1 MKSRQN
7 AKEYHGAS
15 LLSYFHTKSAK
26 DKPTSTSPKF
36 SSRNGAAAVGAT
48 LTPGSVHQISRGTS
62 VIPSKTQCPFYK
74 WIPGT
79 RLTVDAFNYGLID
92 GCDGYLL
99 SHFHSDHYKG
109 LSTSFTG
116 TIFCSNVTKSLVS
129 FTFGSHL
136 KVISLTLNSF
146 TNVCGVDVLAM
157 DANQQS
163 STLQLIHTNSLRL
176 SLDWDEPASDFVFSV
191 FYPCSCPGSVMF
203 LFRLPRTNQ
212 FILHTGDFRFNLS
225 MLNPPSPLAD
235 FVSQGDSHRQLP
247 SQLHSI
253 YLDTTYCSSQ
263 YDFPTQEQ
271 IISAAIKVTREQLRK
286 NSNTVVVCGMYT
298 IGKERFV
305 NGLADELNLRIW
317 LPAKQSKLINMA
329 ATHGCPVCIS
339 LTKRTVSNPKRAQ
352 LHAVPMGQLNLPDL
366 LRYQANLGPPSQ
378 ITPFSQPTNHCRS
391 VPILAWRPTGWA
403 HYSGMKKKGT
413 NNSTQTT
420 LDSSTPLPVGLRLE
434 RSSGNIR
441 IYGAAYSEHSSSSE
455 LKQFVS
461 QLRPLH
467 VQQTVFGGAAS
478 ETRGQINE
486 WLSAAR

>member
-1 MKSRQN
+1 MKPRPN
-7 AKEYHGAS
+7 VKEYHGAS

-26 DKPTSTSPKF
+26 DKSTLKSLTF
-36 SSRNGAAAVGAT
+36 CNANGAAVVGA
-48 LTPGSVHQISRGTS
+48 HQISMGTS

-79 RLTVDAFNYGLID
+79 RLTVDAFSYGLID

-109 LSTSFTG
+109 LSTNFTG
-116 TIFCSNVTKSLVS
+116 TIFCSNVTKSLIS
-129 FTFGSHL
+129 LTFGSHL
-136 KVISLTLNSF
+136 KVVSLTLNSIVD
-146 TNVCGVDVLAM
+146 VCGVDVLTM
-157 DANQQS
+157 DAN
-163 STLQLIHTNSLRL
+163 H
-176 SLDWDEPASDFVFSV
+176 
-191 FYPCSCPGSVMF
+191 CPGSVMF

-235 FVSQGDSHRQLP
+235 FVPQADSHRKPP

-263 YDFPTQEQ
+263 YDFPTQDQ
-271 IISAAIKVTREQLRK
+271 IISAAIEVTRERLQK

-305 NGLADELNLRIW
+305 NGLADELNLRVW
-317 LPAKQSKLINMA
+317 LPAKQSKLIEMA
-329 ATHGCPVCIS
+329 AAHGCPVCIS

-352 LHAVPMGQLNLPDL
+352 LHVVPMGQLNLPSL

-403 HYSGMKKKGT
+403 HNSGVKKKGT
-413 NNSTQTT
+413 NNSVQTT
-420 LDSSTPLPVGLRLE
+420 LDSSLSLPDGLRLE
-434 RSSGNIR
+434 HSSGNVR

-455 LKQFVS
+455 LKKFVS

-478 ETRGQINE
+478 RAREQISE

>member
-1 MKSRQN
+1 MKPRPN
-7 AKEYHGAS
+7 VKEYHGAS

-26 DKPTSTSPKF
+26 DKSTLTSLTS
-36 SSRNGAAAVGAT
+36 SNVNGAAVVGAQ
-48 LTPGSVHQISRGTS
+48 QISMGTS
-62 VIPSKTQCPFYK
+62 DIPSKTQCPFYK

-79 RLTVDAFNYGLID
+79 RLTVDAFSYGLID

-109 LSTSFTG
+109 LSASFTG

-129 FTFGSHL
+129 LTFGSHL
-136 KVISLTLNSF
+136 KVVSLTLNSIMD
-146 TNVCGVDVLAM
+146 VCGVDVLAM
-157 DANQQS
+157 DAN
-163 STLQLIHTNSLRL
+163 H
-176 SLDWDEPASDFVFSV
+176 
-191 FYPCSCPGSVMF
+191 CPGSVMF

-235 FVSQGDSHRQLP
+235 FVPQPVSHGKP
-247 SQLHSI
+247 PPQLHSI
-253 YLDTTYCSSQ
+253 YLDTTYENAVNSNLDYCSSQ
-263 YDFPTQEQ
+263 YDFPTQDQ
-271 IISAAIKVTREQLRK
+271 IISAAIEVTRERLQK

-305 NGLADELNLRIW
+305 NGLAGELNLRVW
-317 LPAKQSKLINMA
+317 LPAKQSKLIDMA
-329 ATHGCPVCIS
+329 AANGCPVCIS

-352 LHAVPMGQLNLPDL
+352 LHVVPMGQLNLSNL

-378 ITPFSQPTNHCRS
+378 ITPFNQSTNHCRS

-403 HYSGMKKKGT
+403 HYSWLKKKGT
-413 NNSTQTT
+413 NNSIQTT
-420 LDSSTPLPVGLRLE
+420 LDSSTILPDGLRLE
-434 RSSGNIR
+434 HSSGNIR

-455 LKQFVS
+455 LKKFVS
-461 QLRPLH
+461 QLCPLR

-478 ETRGQINE
+478 RAREQINE
-486 WLSAAR
+486 WLSAARQLGPSRN

>member
-1 MKSRQN
+1 MKSRPN
-7 AKEYHGAS
+7 VKEYHGAS

-26 DKPTSTSPKF
+26 DKPTLASPTF
-36 SSRNGAAAVGAT
+36 SNPNGTAVIGAT
-48 LTPGSVHQISRGTS
+48 LTHRPAHQVSRATS
-62 VIPSKTQCPFYK
+62 IIPSKTHCPFYK

-129 FTFGSHL
+129 LTFGSHL
-136 KVISLTLNSF
+136 KVVSLTLNSVI
-146 TNVCGVDVLAM
+146 NVCGVDVLAM
-157 DANQQS
+157 DAN
-163 STLQLIHTNSLRL
+163 H
-176 SLDWDEPASDFVFSV
+176 
-191 FYPCSCPGSVMF
+191 CPGSVMF
-203 LFRLPRTNQ
+203 LFRIPRTNQ

-235 FVSQGDSHRQLP
+235 FVPQGDSHRQLP

-271 IISAAIKVTREQLRK
+271 IISAAIKVTRERLQK

-305 NGLADELNLRIW
+305 NGLAEELNLRVW
-317 LPAKQSKLINMA
+317 LPVKQFKLINMA
-329 ATHGCPVCIS
+329 AKHGCPVCIS

-352 LHAVPMGQLNLPDL
+352 LHVMSMGQLNLPDL

-378 ITPFSQPTNHCRS
+378 VTPFSQPTNHCRS

-403 HYSGMKKKGT
+403 HSGLKKKGN
-413 NNSTQTT
+413 NNSIQTT
-420 LDSSTPLPVGLRLE
+420 LDLSTPLPVGLRLE
-434 RSSGNIR
+434 HSSGNIR

-478 ETRGQINE
+478 GTKGQITE